1 MKVKHI
7 VGLAV
12 IAVIVAFFIVANCI
26 LFEPTM
32 STVVSAQLC
41 PPVTIPILEED
52 EASSEG
58 QAMSREIV
66 EQGTVLAKNNGVL
79 PLSLETD
86 SGRLALQRIGL
97 RAGQARDQRREP
109 QHRLSQKSE

>member
-66 EQGTVLAKNNGVL
+66 E
-79 PLSLETD
+79 
-86 SGRLALQRIGL
+86 
-97 RAGQARDQRREP
+97 
-109 QHRLSQKSE
+109 